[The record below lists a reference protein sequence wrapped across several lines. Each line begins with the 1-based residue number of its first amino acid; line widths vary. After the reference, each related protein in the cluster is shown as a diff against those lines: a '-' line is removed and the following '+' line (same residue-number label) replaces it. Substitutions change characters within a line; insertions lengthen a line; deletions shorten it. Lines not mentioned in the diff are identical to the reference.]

1 MLGTIE
7 IFDGENPFM
16 KLLIADD
23 SLTSRTIL
31 AAITLK
37 WGYES
42 IVVEDGELAWQ
53 ALQEPDAP
61 SLLLIDWEMPKL
73 DGLGLCR
80 RIRQKPSNNP
90 PFIILLTSRSETKDV
105 VTGLEA
111 GANDYI
117 VKPFANGELKARLQV
132 GQRMLELQ
140 NQLKKTQDV
149 LTFERETIENIILK
163 MRASKPFEAIGLR
176 ILDAPVE
183 KTSGD
188 ILLSAFRPDKTRHI
202 LLGDFT
208 GHGLMAAVGG
218 PIVFD
223 VFYTMT
229 AKGLPMHDIATE
241 INRQLLEKMPT
252 GLFMGAIFIELS
264 PDNRSVSLWNC
275 GMSDIL
281 IYRNSEL
288 WQKVSSSMLALG
300 IIKQEFESVVTFEVE
315 PGDRVYAYS
324 DGITEVINSDE
335 QEFGQDRFEHTISEL
350 LSANAEIDF
359 LSYIVNQFRGEAKQ
373 FDDITLVE
381 LTC

>member
-1 MLGTIE
+1 
-7 IFDGENPFM
+7 M

-23 SLTSRTIL
+23 DLTSRTML
-31 AAITLK
+31 AAITRK

-42 IVVEDGELAWQ
+42 IVAEDGELAWQ
-53 ALQEPDAP
+53 VLQEPDAP
-61 SLLLIDWEMPKL
+61 SLLLIDWEMPEL
-73 DGLGLCR
+73 DGLGLCQ
-80 RIRQKPSNNP
+80 RIRQQAGDNP
-90 PFIILLTSRSETKDV
+90 PFLILLTSRSETDDV
-105 VTGLEA
+105 VTGLDA

-117 VKPFANGELKARLQV
+117 VKPFANAELKARLQV

-140 NQLKKTQDV
+140 NQLKKTQDA

-163 MRASKPFEAIGLR
+163 MRASKPFEATGLR
-176 ILDAPVE
+176 IMDAPVE

-188 ILLSAFRPDKTRHI
+188 VLLSAFRPDKTQHV
-202 LLGDFT
+202 LMGDFT

-229 AKGLPMHDIATE
+229 VKGLVIQDIARE

-252 GLFMGAIFIELS
+252 GLFLGAIFIELS
-264 PDNRSVSLWNC
+264 PDRRSLSLWNC

-300 IIKQEFESVVTFEVE
+300 IIKQEFESVVSFDVE

-324 DGITEVINSDE
+324 DGITEVINTDE
-335 QEFGQDRFEHTISEL
+335 EEFGQDRFECTICEL
-350 LSANAEIDF
+350 LDTNAEMDF
-359 LSYIVNQFRGEAKQ
+359 LSDKVNQFRGEAEQ
-373 FDDITLVE
+373 LDDITLVE

>member
-1 MLGTIE
+1 
-7 IFDGENPFM
+7 M

-23 SLTSRTIL
+23 DLTSRTML
-31 AAITLK
+31 AAISKK

-42 IVVEDGELAWQ
+42 IVVEDGEFAWQ
-53 ALQEPDAP
+53 VLQESDAP
-61 SLLLIDWEMPKL
+61 SLLLIDWEMPRL
-73 DGLGLCR
+73 DGLGLCQ
-80 RIRQKPSNNP
+80 RIRQQASNTP
-90 PFIILLTSRSETKDV
+90 PFIILLTSRSKTDDV
-105 VTGLEA
+105 VAGLEA

-117 VKPFANGELKARLQV
+117 IKPFANAELKARLQV

-140 NQLKKTQDV
+140 KQLKKTQDV

-163 MRASKPFEAIGLR
+163 MRASKPFETTGLR

-188 ILLSAFRPDKTRHI
+188 VLLSAFKPDKTRHV
-202 LLGDFT
+202 LMGDFT

-218 PIVFD
+218 PIVYD

-229 AKGLPMHDIATE
+229 AKGLAIHDIATE

-252 GLFMGAIFIELS
+252 GLFLGAIFIELS
-264 PDNRSVSLWNC
+264 PDSRSLSLWNC

-281 IYRNSEL
+281 IYRNFEL
-288 WQKVSSSMLALG
+288 WQKISSSMLALG
-300 IIKQEFESVVTFEVE
+300 IIKQEFESVFSFEVE
-315 PGDRVYAYS
+315 AGDRVYAYS
-324 DGITEVINSDE
+324 DGITEVINTDE
-335 QEFGQDRFEHTISEL
+335 EEFGQDRFEQTICEL
-350 LSANAEIDF
+350 LDTHAEIDF
-359 LSYIVNQFRGEAKQ
+359 LSDTVNQFRGEAEQ

>member
-1 MLGTIE
+1 
-7 IFDGENPFM
+7 M

-23 SLTSRTIL
+23 DLTSRTML
-31 AAITLK
+31 AAVTRK

-42 IVVEDGELAWQ
+42 IAVEDGEVAWQ
-53 ALQEPDAP
+53 VLQESNAP
-61 SLLLIDWEMPKL
+61 LLLLIDWEMPKL
-73 DGLGLCR
+73 DGLGLCQ
-80 RIRQKPSNNP
+80 RIRLKSGNNP
-90 PFIILLTSRSETKDV
+90 PFIILLTSRSDTDDV
-105 VTGLEA
+105 VAGLQS

-117 VKPFANGELKARLQV
+117 VKPFANAELQARLQV

-140 NQLKKTQDV
+140 KQLKKTQDV

-163 MRASKPFEAIGLR
+163 MRAAKAFESKQLR

-183 KTSGD
+183 KVSGD
-188 ILLSAFRPDKTRHI
+188 VLLSAIRPDKTRHI

-218 PIVFD
+218 PIVYD

-229 AKGLPMHDIATE
+229 TKGLAIQDIAIE

-252 GLFMGAIFIELS
+252 GLFLGAIFIELS
-264 PDNRSVSLWNC
+264 PDNRTLSLWNC

-300 IIKQEFESVVTFEVE
+300 IIKQDFGSAVTFEVE
-315 PGDRVYAYS
+315 SGDRVYAYS
-324 DGITEVINSDE
+324 DGITEVINTDE
-335 QEFGQDRFEHTISEL
+335 EEFGQDRFEHTIREL
-350 LSANAEIDF
+350 LNTHAEIDF
-359 LSYIVNQFRGEAKQ
+359 LSNTVNQFRGDAEQ

-381 LTC
+381 LSC

>member
-1 MLGTIE
+1 
-7 IFDGENPFM
+7 M

-23 SLTSRTIL
+23 DLTSRIML
-31 AAITLK
+31 AAITKK
-37 WGYES
+37 WGYEPM
-42 IVVEDGELAWQ
+42 VAEDGEQAWQ
-53 ALQEPDAP
+53 VLQESDAP

-73 DGLGLCR
+73 DGLGLCQ
-80 RIRQKPSNNP
+80 RIRQQASNNP
-90 PFIILLTSRSETKDV
+90 PFIILLTSRSETHDV
-105 VTGLEA
+105 VAGLEA

-117 VKPFANGELKARLQV
+117 IKPFANAELKARLQV

-163 MRASKPFEAIGLR
+163 MRASKPFETTGLS
-176 ILDAPVE
+176 
-183 KTSGD
+183 K
-188 ILLSAFRPDKTRHI
+188 PDKTRHV
-202 LLGDFT
+202 LMGDFT

-218 PIVFD
+218 PIVYD

-229 AKGLPMHDIATE
+229 AKGLAIHDIATE

-252 GLFMGAIFIELS
+252 GLFLGAIFIELS
-264 PDNRSVSLWNC
+264 PDSRSLSLCNC

-281 IYRNSEL
+281 IYRNFEL

-315 PGDRVYAYS
+315 AGDRVYAYS
-324 DGITEVINSDE
+324 DGITEVINTDE
-335 QEFGQDRFEHTISEL
+335 EEFGQDRFEQTICEL
-350 LSANAEIDF
+350 LDTHAEIDF
-359 LSYIVNQFRGEAKQ
+359 LSDTVNHFRGEAEQ